1 MWSIYKGL
9 ESTIGLSG
17 AEISN
22 FLYAPAARIK
32 DDPADV
38 WNWWE
43 DYSQYL
49 VETQNAD
56 GSWDGY
62 SYWTGAMAA
71 SWNINILNATEIPD
85 GSDVP
90 EPGTLALL
98 AAGLAGLGS
107 LRRRPA

>member
-1 MWSIYKGL
+1 
-9 ESTIGLSG
+9 
-17 AEISN
+17 
-22 FLYAPAARIK
+22 
-32 DDPADV
+32 
-38 WNWWE
+38 
-43 DYSQYL
+43 
-49 VETQNAD
+49 
-56 GSWDGY
+56 
-62 SYWTGAMAA
+62 MAA